1 MTKVRLAD
9 RRGTSAMTLADTDPW
24 TEPSSG
30 GAWVKKAWLWG
41 LFLTTLT
48 FIAGCAW
55 LLCYKVIPH
64 QRASLILT
72 ISGTSSHWMIDE
84 TNWML
89 GGETEARVARLDE
102 AFSSLTKSSLG
113 QLASL
118 HRLTVLDLNPA
129 YGLRDADL
137 SLLDDLP
144 ALRTLR
150 LDRSTNA
157 DEIWGPKVTD
167 LGLARIASLHEL
179 EDLSLVNQR
188 ALTDAGLVALKA
200 LPRLKSVNLSGTKIG
215 DAGMIHLGQCPS
227 LQVLDL
233 KNTDITDAGL
243 VHLRGMRS
251 LELVDVEGT
260 AITQAGV
267 VALTP
272 TLSESVLVG
281 YGKGAAHRPR
291 PEFKEAFR

>member
-1 MTKVRLAD
+1 MEPAD
-9 RRGTSAMTLADTDPW
+9 ADPW
-24 TEPSSG
+24 RGPPSWAG
-30 GAWVKKAWLWG
+30 RAGKAGLWG
-41 LFLTTLT
+41 LFLATLSVL
-48 FIAGCAW
+48 AGCVW
-55 LLCYKVIPH
+55 LVCCKIIPH
-64 QRASLILT
+64 QRASLVLMVA
-72 ISGTSSHWMIDE
+72 GTQPHWSIDA
-84 TNWML
+84 TNWMV
-89 GGETEARVARLDE
+89 GGETEARIVPMNKAYYGTSD
-102 AFSSLTKSSLG
+102 SPLG

-118 HRLTVLDLNPA
+118 HRLTVLELNSA

-137 SLLDDLP
+137 RLLDDLP
-144 ALRTLR
+144 ELRRLS
-150 LDRSTNA
+150 LDRTIHA

-167 LGLARIASLHEL
+167 PGLARIALLHEL

-227 LQVLDL
+227 LRVLDL

-251 LELVDVEGT
+251 LEIVDVEGT
-260 AITQAGV
+260 AVTRAGV
-267 VALTP
+267 DALTP

-281 YGKGAAHRPR
+281 YGKGAAPRPR
-291 PEFKEAFR
+291 PEFKEAPR